1 MTTLPAQPAWG
12 PTGREVYERTYSRK
26 KADGTPETWLETV
39 TRTVDGN
46 LALVPEQYHNE
57 GERDALIE
65 LFYNFRAI
73 PAGRHL
79 WMSGVPGRQY
89 LFNCHHAGWDTTDP
103 ARHFTF
109 MFRQLMMGGG
119 VGANYSS
126 EYVSQFTLYQPV
138 DLHIVCDP
146 DHPDYAEVQPYIS
159 PMYAWDWTGSIDV
172 EDSREG
178 WAEALRLVVEN
189 ALVMRPAMAPLVLNL
204 SNVRHRGALIKTFG
218 GVASGPGPLAKLLN
232 DVAQTLSESWR
243 ASAFSEFGSIHPAL
257 DTTTA
262 MNIDHAIATC
272 VVSGN
277 VRRSARMSIKSWRDS
292 DIFDFI
298 HCKEDQQHNWSTNIS
313 VEVDDEFWTAVEYP
327 EAHRQGDHAT
337 AVLRAI
343 SDGMLRNGEPGLY
356 NRSLAQQGEVGQVS
370 STNPCGEIALEEW
383 ENCNLGHINL
393 DAFASDPQ
401 QAEEAFRLMA
411 RFLVRATFGDIPDEG
426 QREVVLRNRRI
437 GVGFFGYA
445 GWVAKRGVKFSESHK
460 DYATVAWLGA
470 WAEAVRDE
478 ARKYAFQ
485 LRIPEPVKTTTVAPT
500 GTIAKLAG
508 RSEGLHP
515 IYARYFIRRIRY
527 AADDPQVDLLRA
539 TGHNVVPDIYAPNTA
554 VVEFITKD
562 TLVDEVM
569 ALGLDPDEYVQSAD
583 EVSVRDMLQV
593 QAMVQNVYADNA
605 VSFTINVK
613 PDSLMPEDL
622 MGLLLRVG
630 PDVKGT
636 TVMVDGTRELAPY
649 ERLTHAEFLERSIYG
664 VTVDD
669 SYDPDCASGACPV
682 R

>member
-46 LALVPEQYHNE
+46 LALVPKQYHDE

-65 LFYNFRAI
+65 LFYSFKAI

-109 MFRQLMMGGG
+109 VFRQLMMGGG
-119 VGANYSS
+119 VGANYSNQ
-126 EYVSQFTLYQPV
+126 YVRQFTLYQPV

-146 DHPDYAEVQPYIS
+146 EHPDYAEVQPYIS
-159 PMYAWDWTGSIDV
+159 PSYAWDWTGSIDI

-178 WAEALRLVVEN
+178 WAEGLELVLKN
-189 ALVMRPAMAPLVLNL
+189 AMVMRPALEPLVLNL

-218 GVASGPGPLAKLLN
+218 GVASGPGPLAKLLS
-232 DVAQTLSESWR
+232 DVAQTLSDAWR
-243 ASAFSEFGSIHPAL
+243 AQAFSEHGSPETPLA
-257 DTTTA
+257 TA
-262 MNIDHAIATC
+262 VAMDIDHAIATC

-277 VRRSARMSIKSWRDS
+277 VRRSARMSIKWWRDWN
-292 DIFDFI
+292 IFDFI

-313 VEVDDEFWTAVEYP
+313 VEVDDDFWAAVQYP
-327 EAHRQGDHAT
+327 EQHPHGEHAT
-337 AVLRAI
+337 QVLRAVAE
-343 SDGMLRNGEPGLY
+343 GMLRNGEPGLY
-356 NRSLAQQGEVGQVS
+356 NRSLAQVGEVGQVS

-393 DAFASDPQ
+393 DAFANNSEAAAD
-401 QAEEAFRLMA
+401 AFRLMT
-411 RFLVRATFGDIPDEG
+411 RFLVRATFGDIPDEA

-445 GWVAKRGVKFSESHK
+445 GWVAKRGVKFSESHS
-460 DYATVAWLGA
+460 DYETVTWLQS
-470 WAEAVRDE
+470 WAMTVRDE
-478 ARKYAFQ
+478 ARRYAFQ

-527 AADDPQVDLLRA
+527 AADDPQVDMLRA
-539 TGHNVVPDIYAPNTA
+539 TGHTVVPDIYAPNTS

-562 TLVDEVM
+562 TLVDEVQ
-569 ALGLDPDEYVQSAD
+569 AQGLDPDEYVQSAD
-583 EVSVRDMLQV
+583 EVDVRDMLKV
-593 QAMVQNVYADNA
+593 QAMVQSVYADNA
-605 VSFTINVK
+605 VSFTINVE
-613 PDSLMPEDL
+613 PDTMLPEDL
-622 MGLLLRVG
+622 MGLLARVG
-630 PDVKGT
+630 PEVKGT

-649 ERLTHAEFLERSIYG
+649 ERLTHAEFQERSVYG